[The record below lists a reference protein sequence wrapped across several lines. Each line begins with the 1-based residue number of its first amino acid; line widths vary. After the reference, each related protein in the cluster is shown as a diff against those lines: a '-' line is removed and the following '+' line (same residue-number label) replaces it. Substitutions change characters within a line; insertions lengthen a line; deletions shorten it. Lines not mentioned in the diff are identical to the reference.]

1 MDARADKFT
10 RMTTQPVK
18 KLVLR
23 LAGPTIASMLISSL
37 YNMADTFFVG
47 RIGTFATAGVGLI
60 FPLMT
65 VMQAF
70 GFFFGQGS
78 GNYVSR
84 ALGANR
90 IEDAERM
97 AATGFFCALGMGA
110 LIFGLGQVFST
121 PVLRV
126 LGADPGRVAQETVD
140 HARAYYTT
148 LLFGAPF
155 VLSSCVLNN
164 QMRFQGNA
172 FFSMIGL
179 VSGAVLNIGLDP
191 LFIFVFNMGVM
202 GAAAATVVSQ
212 AFSFCVLYLGTL
224 RSDTLKIKVKNLTPN
239 GHYLKNILAGG
250 LPSLLRQGFGS
261 VATLCLNAA
270 AAAAVPLSQADAA
283 IAAFSVVSRVMFFV
297 FSALLGFG
305 QGFQPVCG
313 YNWGA
318 RKFDRVREAY
328 LFCIKIGVTFLLLI
342 STCTFLFA
350 GPIVSLFRDDAEVIR
365 MGTVAM
371 RCQSC
376 SLPLMAVVAMSNMLF
391 QTTGKAVR
399 ATILAIA
406 RQGMVFIPCVLLLP
420 RVIDPAIWG
429 VGAAHRGRDHLPD
442 GGAHGRPHPQAL
454 PPGPPGPGLHAVTL
468 LPWQHIKRRE
478 LAIIALHPKMQ
489 KEGLSK

>member
-1 MDARADKFT
+1 MDAKQDKLT

-18 KLVLR
+18 KLILR

-84 ALGANR
+84 ALGANKT
-90 IEDAERM
+90 EDAEKM
-97 AATGFFCALGMGA
+97 AATGFFCALMMGG
-110 LIFGLGQVFST
+110 LILGLGQLFAT
-121 PVLRV
+121 PVLRI
-126 LGADPGRVAQETVD
+126 LGADTAKVAAKTVG

-155 VLSSCVLNN
+155 VLASCVLNN

-429 VGAAHRGRDHLPD
+429 VYLAQPIADVITFLTAVPMAVHILKRFRLALQDPD
-442 GGAHGRPHPQAL
+442 FTP
-454 PPGPPGPGLHAVTL
+454 
-468 LPWQHIKRRE
+468 
-478 LAIIALHPKMQ
+478 
-489 KEGLSK
+489 

>member
-1 MDARADKFT
+1 M
-10 RMTTQPVK
+10 
-18 KLVLR
+18 
-23 LAGPTIASMLISSL
+23 
-37 YNMADTFFVG
+37 
-47 RIGTFATAGVGLI
+47 
-60 FPLMT
+60 
-65 VMQAF
+65 
-70 GFFFGQGS
+70 
-78 GNYVSR
+78 
-84 ALGANR
+84 
-90 IEDAERM
+90 
-97 AATGFFCALGMGA
+97 
-110 LIFGLGQVFST
+110 
-121 PVLRV
+121 
-126 LGADPGRVAQETVD
+126 D

-328 LFCIKIGVTFLLLI
+328 LFCIRIGVTFLLLI

-429 VGAAHRGRDHLPD
+429 VYLAQPIADVITFLTAVPMAVHILKRFRLALQDPD
-442 GGAHGRPHPQAL
+442 FTP
-454 PPGPPGPGLHAVTL
+454 
-468 LPWQHIKRRE
+468 
-478 LAIIALHPKMQ
+478 
-489 KEGLSK
+489 

>member
-328 LFCIKIGVTFLLLI
+328 LFCIKVGVLFLLGV
-342 STCTFLFA
+342 SACTFLFA

-365 MGTVAM
+365 MGTIAM

-376 SLPLMAVVAMSNMLF
+376 TLPLMAVVTMSNMLF
-391 QTTGKAVR
+391 QTTGKALR
-399 ATILAIA
+399 ATLLAVA
-406 RQGMVFIPCVLLLP
+406 RQGLTFIPCVLLLP
-420 RVIDPAIWG
+420 KLLDPAIWG
-429 VGAAHRGRDHLPD
+429 VYLAQPAADLVTC
-442 GGAHGRPHPQAL
+442 L
-454 PPGPPGPGLHAVTL
+454 MAV
-468 LPWQHIKRRE
+468 PM
-478 LAIIALHPKMQ
+478 ALHILPRFKRAM
-489 KEGLSK
+489 EDPEYTP

>member
-1 MDARADKFT
+1 MEARNAKFI
-10 RMTTQPVK
+10 RMTTQPVRQ
-18 KLVLR
+18 LVLR
-23 LAGPTIASMLISSL
+23 LAGPTIASMMISSL

-65 VMQAF
+65 IMQAF

-78 GNYVSR
+78 GNYMSR
-84 ALGANR
+84 ALGAGR
-90 IEDAERM
+90 TEDAERM
-97 AATGFFCALGMGA
+97 TATGFFCSLAMGGLILLLG
-110 LIFGLGQVFST
+110 LVFST

-155 VLSSCVLNN
+155 VLASCVLNN

-191 LFIFVFNMGVM
+191 LFIFVFHMGVM
-202 GAAAATVVSQ
+202 GAAAATVSSQ
-212 AFSFCVLYLGTL
+212 LFSFCVLYVGTL
-224 RSDTLKIKVKNLTPN
+224 RSDSLKIRLKNLTPN
-239 GHYLKNILAGG
+239 GHYLGNIVAGG

-270 AAAAVPLSQADAA
+270 AAAAVPLAQADAA

-318 RKFDRVREAY
+318 RKFDRVRAAY
-328 LFCIKIGVTFLLLI
+328 LFCIRVGLTFLFLI
-342 STCTFLFA
+342 SAGTFLFA
-350 GPIVSLFRDDAEVIR
+350 GPIVSLFRDDPEVVR
-365 MGTVAM
+365 MGAVAM

-376 SLPLMAVVAMSNMLF
+376 SMPLMAVVAMSNMLF

-399 ATILAIA
+399 ATVLAIA
-406 RQGMVFIPCVLLLP
+406 RQGLTFIPCVLLLP
-420 RVIDPAIWG
+420 RLLDPAIWG
-429 VGAAHRGRDHLPD
+429 VYLAQPIADLITFLTAVPMVVHILKRFRAAMNDPSLTP
-442 GGAHGRPHPQAL
+442 
-454 PPGPPGPGLHAVTL
+454 
-468 LPWQHIKRRE
+468 
-478 LAIIALHPKMQ
+478 
-489 KEGLSK
+489 

>member
-270 AAAAVPLSQADAA
+270 AAAAVPISQADAA

-429 VGAAHRGRDHLPD
+429 VYLAQPIADVITFLTAVPMAVHILKRFRLALQDPD
-442 GGAHGRPHPQAL
+442 FTP
-454 PPGPPGPGLHAVTL
+454 
-468 LPWQHIKRRE
+468 
-478 LAIIALHPKMQ
+478 
-489 KEGLSK
+489 

>member
-429 VGAAHRGRDHLPD
+429 VYLAQPIADVITFLTAVPMAVHILKRFRLALQDPD
-442 GGAHGRPHPQAL
+442 FTP
-454 PPGPPGPGLHAVTL
+454 
-468 LPWQHIKRRE
+468 
-478 LAIIALHPKMQ
+478 
-489 KEGLSK
+489 

>member
-328 LFCIKIGVTFLLLI
+328 LFCIKVGVLFLLGV
-342 STCTFLFA
+342 SACTFLFA

-376 SLPLMAVVAMSNMLF
+376 TLPLMAVVTMSNMLF
-391 QTTGKAVR
+391 QTTGKALR
-399 ATILAIA
+399 ATLLAVA
-406 RQGMVFIPCVLLLP
+406 RQGLTFIPCVLLLP
-420 RVIDPAIWG
+420 KLLDPAIWG
-429 VGAAHRGRDHLPD
+429 VYLAQPAADLVTC
-442 GGAHGRPHPQAL
+442 L
-454 PPGPPGPGLHAVTL
+454 MAV
-468 LPWQHIKRRE
+468 PM
-478 LAIIALHPKMQ
+478 ALHILPRFKRAM
-489 KEGLSK
+489 EDPEYTP

>member
-1 MDARADKFT
+1 MEARNAKFV

-18 KLVLR
+18 KLILR

-65 VMQAF
+65 IMQAF

-84 ALGANR
+84 ALGANKT
-90 IEDAERM
+90 EDAERM
-97 AATGFFCALGMGA
+97 AATGFFCALMMGA
-110 LIFGLGQVFST
+110 LIFGLGQLFST

-126 LGADPGRVAQETVD
+126 LGADTAKVAAETVS

-155 VLSSCVLNN
+155 VLASCVLNN

-179 VSGAVLNIGLDP
+179 VSGAILNIGLDP
-191 LFIFVFNMGVM
+191 LFIFVFKMGVM

-212 AFSFCVLYLGTL
+212 GFSFCVLYVGTL
-224 RSDTLKIKVKNLTPN
+224 RSDSLKIKLKNLTPT
-239 GHYLKNILAGG
+239 GHYLKNIVAGG

-283 IAAFSVVSRVMFFV
+283 IAAFSVVSRVMFFM

-318 RKFDRVREAY
+318 RKFDRVREGY
-328 LFCIKIGVTFLLLI
+328 LFCIKVGVTALLFL
-342 STCTFLFA
+342 SAGTFLFA
-350 GPIVSLFRDDAEVIR
+350 EPIVSLFRDDPDVIR
-365 MGTVAM
+365 MGAIAM

-376 SLPLMAVVAMSNMLF
+376 SLPLMAVVASSNMLF

-406 RQGMVFIPCVLLLP
+406 RQGVTFVPCVLILP
-420 RVIDPAIWG
+420 RLIDPPIWG
-429 VGAAHRGRDHLPD
+429 VYLSQPIADLITFSIAVPMAVHILKRFKL
-442 GGAHGRPHPQAL
+442 AL
-454 PPGPPGPGLHAVTL
+454 EDPTVT
-468 LPWQHIKRRE
+468 P
-478 LAIIALHPKMQ
+478 
-489 KEGLSK
+489 

>member
-155 VLSSCVLNN
+155 VLASCVLNN

-270 AAAAVPLSQADAA
+270 AATAVPLSQADAA

-429 VGAAHRGRDHLPD
+429 VYLAQPIADVITFLTAVPMAVHILKRFRLALQDPD
-442 GGAHGRPHPQAL
+442 FTP
-454 PPGPPGPGLHAVTL
+454 
-468 LPWQHIKRRE
+468 
-478 LAIIALHPKMQ
+478 
-489 KEGLSK
+489 

>member
-140 HARAYYTT
+140 HARAY
-148 LLFGAPF
+148 LLHDRSRVRGSAEHRPRPP
-155 VLSSCVLNN
+155 VHLRV
-164 QMRFQGNA
+164 QHGRHGRRRRH
-172 FFSMIGL
+172 G
-179 VSGAVLNIGLDP
+179 GEP
-191 LFIFVFNMGVM
+191 GV
-202 GAAAATVVSQ
+202 Q
-212 AFSFCVLYLGTL
+212 
-224 RSDTLKIKVKNLTPN
+224 
-239 GHYLKNILAGG
+239 
-250 LPSLLRQGFGS
+250 LLRAVFGDPPERHPEDQGEEPDPQR
-261 VATLCLNAA
+261 
-270 AAAAVPLSQADAA
+270 PLPQEHPG
-283 IAAFSVVSRVMFFV
+283 R
-297 FSALLGFG
+297 
-305 QGFQPVCG
+305 
-313 YNWGA
+313 
-318 RKFDRVREAY
+318 
-328 LFCIKIGVTFLLLI
+328 
-342 STCTFLFA
+342 
-350 GPIVSLFRDDAEVIR
+350 GP
-365 MGTVAM
+365 
-371 RCQSC
+371 
-376 SLPLMAVVAMSNMLF
+376 
-391 QTTGKAVR
+391 
-399 ATILAIA
+399 
-406 RQGMVFIPCVLLLP
+406 
-420 RVIDPAIWG
+420 
-429 VGAAHRGRDHLPD
+429 
-442 GGAHGRPHPQAL
+442 AL
-454 PPGPPGPGLHAVTL
+454 PAPPGLRQRSSRTSWPGAC
-468 LPWQHIKRRE
+468 PPCSAR
-478 LAIIALHPKMQ
+478 ASAA
-489 KEGLSK
+489 

>member
-350 GPIVSLFRDDAEVIR
+350 GPIVSLFRDDPEVIR
-365 MGTVAM
+365 MGAVAM

-429 VGAAHRGRDHLPD
+429 VYLAQPIADVITFLTAVPMAVHILKRFRLALQDPD
-442 GGAHGRPHPQAL
+442 FTP
-454 PPGPPGPGLHAVTL
+454 
-468 LPWQHIKRRE
+468 
-478 LAIIALHPKMQ
+478 
-489 KEGLSK
+489 

>member
-429 VGAAHRGRDHLPD
+429 VYLAQPIADVITFLTAVPMAIHILKRFRLALQDPD
-442 GGAHGRPHPQAL
+442 FTP
-454 PPGPPGPGLHAVTL
+454 
-468 LPWQHIKRRE
+468 
-478 LAIIALHPKMQ
+478 
-489 KEGLSK
+489 

>member
-328 LFCIKIGVTFLLLI
+328 LFCMKIGVIFLLLI
-342 STCTFLFA
+342 SACTFSFA
-350 GPIVSLFRDDAEVIR
+350 GPIVSLFRDDPDVIR

-376 SLPLMAVVAMSNMLF
+376 TLPLMAVVAMSNMLF
-391 QTTGKAVR
+391 QTTGKALR
-399 ATILAIA
+399 ATVLAIA
-406 RQGMVFIPCVLLLP
+406 RQGLTFIPCVLLLP
-420 RVIDPAIWG
+420 KLLDPAIWG
-429 VGAAHRGRDHLPD
+429 VYLAQPAADLVTC
-442 GGAHGRPHPQAL
+442 L
-454 PPGPPGPGLHAVTL
+454 MAV
-468 LPWQHIKRRE
+468 PM
-478 LAIIALHPKMQ
+478 ALHILPRFKRAMAD
-489 KEGLSK
+489 SNFTP

>member
-1 MDARADKFT
+1 MDAKQDKLT

-18 KLVLR
+18 KLILR

-47 RIGTFATAGVGLI
+47 CIGTFATAGVGLI

-429 VGAAHRGRDHLPD
+429 VYLAQPIADVITFLTAVPMAVHILKRFRLALQDPD
-442 GGAHGRPHPQAL
+442 FTP
-454 PPGPPGPGLHAVTL
+454 
-468 LPWQHIKRRE
+468 
-478 LAIIALHPKMQ
+478 
-489 KEGLSK
+489 

>member
-283 IAAFSVVSRVMFFV
+283 IAAFSVVNRVMFFV

-429 VGAAHRGRDHLPD
+429 VYLAQPIADVITFLTAVPMAVHILKRFRLALQDPD
-442 GGAHGRPHPQAL
+442 FTP
-454 PPGPPGPGLHAVTL
+454 
-468 LPWQHIKRRE
+468 
-478 LAIIALHPKMQ
+478 
-489 KEGLSK
+489 

>member
-179 VSGAVLNIGLDP
+179 VSGAILNIGLDP
-191 LFIFVFNMGVM
+191 LFIFVFKMGVM
-202 GAAAATVVSQ
+202 GAAAATVVSK

-429 VGAAHRGRDHLPD
+429 VYLAQPIADVITFLTAVPMAVHILKRFRLALQDPD
-442 GGAHGRPHPQAL
+442 FTP
-454 PPGPPGPGLHAVTL
+454 
-468 LPWQHIKRRE
+468 
-478 LAIIALHPKMQ
+478 
-489 KEGLSK
+489 

>member
-1 MDARADKFT
+1 MDAKQDKLT

-18 KLVLR
+18 KLILR

-84 ALGANR
+84 ALGANKT
-90 IEDAERM
+90 EDAEKM
-97 AATGFFCALGMGA
+97 AATGFFCALMMGG
-110 LIFGLGQVFST
+110 LILGLGQLFAT
-121 PVLRV
+121 PVLRI
-126 LGADPGRVAQETVD
+126 LGADTAKVAAETVG

-155 VLSSCVLNN
+155 VLASCVLNN

-179 VSGAVLNIGLDP
+179 VSGAILNIGLDP

-224 RSDTLKIKVKNLTPN
+224 RSDTLKIKLKNLTPN
-239 GHYLKNILAGG
+239 AHYLGNIVAGG
-250 LPSLLRQGFGS
+250 LPSLLRQGLGS

-270 AAAAVPLSQADAA
+270 AAAAVPLAQADAA
-283 IAAFSVVSRVMFFV
+283 IAAFSVVSRVMFFT

-313 YNWGA
+313 FNWGA
-318 RKFDRVREAY
+318 RKFDRVREGY
-328 LFCIKIGVTFLLLI
+328 LFCMKVGVTALLMI
-342 STCTFLFA
+342 STCTFIFA
-350 GPIVSLFRDDAEVIR
+350 EPIVSLFRDDPDVVR
-365 MGTVAM
+365 MGAIAM

-376 SLPLMAVVAMSNMLF
+376 SLPLMAVVASSNMLF

-406 RQGMVFIPCVLLLP
+406 RQGVTFIPCVLLLP
-420 RVIDPAIWG
+420 KLIDPAIWG
-429 VGAAHRGRDHLPD
+429 VYLAQPIADLITFLT
-442 GGAHGRPHPQAL
+442 AL
-454 PPGPPGPGLHAVTL
+454 PMAV
-468 LPWQHIKRRE
+468 HILRRFRMAVE
-478 LAIIALHPKMQ
+478 DESITP
-489 KEGLSK
+489 

>member
-1 MDARADKFT
+1 MEVSNAKFVK
-10 RMTTQPVK
+10 MTTQPVK
-18 KLVLR
+18 QLVLR

-47 RIGTFATAGVGLI
+47 RMGTFATAGVGLI

-84 ALGANR
+84 ALGANKT
-90 IEDAERM
+90 EDAEKM
-97 AATGFFCALGMGA
+97 AATCFFCALLMGT
-110 LIFGLGQVFST
+110 LILLLGQLFSG
-121 PVLRV
+121 PVLGA
-126 LGADPGRVAQETVD
+126 LGADPSRVAQQTVD
-140 HARAYYTT
+140 HARAYYVT

-155 VLSSCVLNN
+155 VLASCVLNN

-191 LFIFVFNMGVM
+191 LFIFVFHMGVM

-212 AFSFCVLYLGTL
+212 GFSFCVLYLGTL
-224 RSDTLKIKVKNLTPN
+224 RSDSLKIRFQHFTPN
-239 GHYLKNILAGG
+239 GHYLGNIVAGG
-250 LPSLLRQGFGS
+250 IPSLLRQGLGS
-261 VATLCLNAA
+261 VSTLCLNAA
-270 AAAAVPLSQADAA
+270 AAAAVPHAQADAA

-318 RKFDRVREAY
+318 RKFGRVREAY
-328 LFCIKIGVTFLLLI
+328 LFCIKIGVACLLPI
-342 STCTFLFA
+342 STGTFLFA
-350 GPIVSLFRDDAEVIR
+350 GPIVSLFRDDPDVIR
-365 MGTVAM
+365 MGAVAM

-376 SLPLMAVVAMSNMLF
+376 TLPLMAVVATSNMLF
-391 QTTGKAVR
+391 QTTGKTVR
-399 ATILAIA
+399 ATLLAVA
-406 RQGMVFIPCVLLLP
+406 RQGLTFIPCVLLLP
-420 RVIDPAIWG
+420 RLLDPAIWG
-429 VGAAHRGRDHLPD
+429 VYLAQPVSDVMAFLM
-442 GGAHGRPHPQAL
+442 AL
-454 PPGPPGPGLHAVTL
+454 PMILHILPRFRAAMDDPTL
-468 LPWQHIKRRE
+468 TP
-478 LAIIALHPKMQ
+478 
-489 KEGLSK
+489 

>member
-18 KLVLR
+18 RLVLR

-429 VGAAHRGRDHLPD
+429 VYLAQPIADVITFLTAVPMAVHILKRFRLALQDPD
-442 GGAHGRPHPQAL
+442 FTP
-454 PPGPPGPGLHAVTL
+454 
-468 LPWQHIKRRE
+468 
-478 LAIIALHPKMQ
+478 
-489 KEGLSK
+489 

>member
-328 LFCIKIGVTFLLLI
+328 LFCMKIGIIFLLLI
-342 STCTFLFA
+342 SACTFLFA
-350 GPIVSLFRDDAEVIR
+350 GPIVSLFRDDPDVIR

-376 SLPLMAVVAMSNMLF
+376 TLPLMAVVAMSNMLF
-391 QTTGKAVR
+391 QTTGKALR
-399 ATILAIA
+399 ATLLAIA
-406 RQGMVFIPCVLLLP
+406 RQGLTFIPCVLLLP
-420 RVIDPAIWG
+420 KLIDPAIWG
-429 VGAAHRGRDHLPD
+429 VYLSQPAADLVTC
-442 GGAHGRPHPQAL
+442 L
-454 PPGPPGPGLHAVTL
+454 MAV
-468 LPWQHIKRRE
+468 PM
-478 LAIIALHPKMQ
+478 ALHILPRFKRAM
-489 KEGLSK
+489 EDPEFIP

>member
-1 MDARADKFT
+1 MDAKADKLT

-18 KLVLR
+18 RLVLR
-23 LAGPTIASMLISSL
+23 LAGPTIASMMISSL

-60 FPLMT
+60 FPLMSL
-65 VMQAF
+65 MQAC

-84 ALGANR
+84 ALGADKT
-90 IEDAERM
+90 EDAEKM
-97 AATGFFCALGMGA
+97 AATGFFCALIAGA
-110 LIFGLGQVFST
+110 LILGLGQLFSL

-126 LGADPGRVAQETVD
+126 LGADSNRVAQETVD

-155 VLSSCVLNN
+155 VLASCVLNN

-179 VSGAVLNIGLDP
+179 VSGAILNIGLDP
-191 LFIFVFNMGVM
+191 LFIFVFDLGVM

-212 AFSFCVLYLGTL
+212 IFSFCVLYLGTL
-224 RSDTLKIKVKNLTPN
+224 RSDTLKIRLKHLTPN
-239 GHYLKNILAGG
+239 GHYLGGIVAGG
-250 LPSLLRQGFGS
+250 LPSLLRQGLGS

-283 IAAFSVVSRVMFFV
+283 IAAFSVVNRVMFFV

-328 LFCIKIGVTFLLLI
+328 LFCIRVGAVFLVLI
-342 STCTFLFA
+342 STCTFVFA
-350 GPIVSLFRDDAEVIR
+350 GPIVSLFRDDPEVIR
-365 MGTVAM
+365 MGTIAM
-371 RCQSC
+371 RCQS
-376 SLPLMAVVAMSNMLF
+376 STLPLMTVVAMSNMLF
-391 QTTGKAVR
+391 QTAGKPVR

-406 RQGMVFIPCVLLLP
+406 RQGLTFIPCVLLLP
-420 RVIDPAIWG
+420 RLLDPAIWG
-429 VGAAHRGRDHLPD
+429 VYLAQPAGDLVTFLLAFPMMLHILKRFQL
-442 GGAHGRPHPQAL
+442 AL
-454 PPGPPGPGLHAVTL
+454 QDPSVT
-468 LPWQHIKRRE
+468 P
-478 LAIIALHPKMQ
+478 
-489 KEGLSK
+489 

>member
-365 MGTVAM
+365 MRTVAM

-391 QTTGKAVR
+391 QTTGKAIR

-429 VGAAHRGRDHLPD
+429 VYLAQPIADVITFLTAVPMAVHILKRFRLALQDPD
-442 GGAHGRPHPQAL
+442 FTP
-454 PPGPPGPGLHAVTL
+454 
-468 LPWQHIKRRE
+468 
-478 LAIIALHPKMQ
+478 
-489 KEGLSK
+489 